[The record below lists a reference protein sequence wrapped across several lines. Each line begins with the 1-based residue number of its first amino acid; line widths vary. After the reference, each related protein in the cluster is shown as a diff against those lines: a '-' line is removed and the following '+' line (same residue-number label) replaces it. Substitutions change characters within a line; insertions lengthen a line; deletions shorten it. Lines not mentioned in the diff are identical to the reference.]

1 MNDLVYGKIKIKDSK
16 YEMVEKAA
24 AILEENGFVF
34 QHIKTDGE
42 TDYDMGI
49 HAHNETYKS
58 FDEYYKVAPD
68 KYVDTARGNMYTIS
82 WEFTHF
88 VYKNEE
94 ENLEAMMTVLMG
106 TPSDGSPPA
115 VTYCFFSIDK
125 KRDYNTDFAEKTKA
139 KLEVLNSQA
148 SN

>member
-1 MNDLVYGKIKIKDSK
+1 MSDLVYGKIKIKDSK

-24 AILEENGFVF
+24 AILEENGFEL
-34 QHIKTDGE
+34 QYISTDGE

-49 HAHNETYKS
+49 HAYNTRFNS
-58 FDEYYKVAPD
+58 FEEYYKIAPGE
-68 KYVDTARGNMYTIS
+68 YVDNVQGNMYTVS
-82 WEFTHF
+82 WKFTHF

-94 ENLEAMMTVLMG
+94 ENLEAMMTVLIDA
-106 TPSDGSPPA
+106 PEDGSPPA
-115 VTYCFFSIDK
+115 VTFCFFSIDK